1 MHLAKLVIKNFRKLK
16 HADLSFQPGLNVLE
30 LIRK

>member
-16 HADLSFQPGLNVLE
+16 QAELSFQAGLNVLVGGN
-30 LIRK
+30 